1 MKHFFTT
8 KVRVVLVVAVLL
20 AAALAIATNLTGMT
34 VGELLVQE
42 VLTPLRTGI
51 SRLTDQAEQIY
62 GYIFEYEALAA
73 KNELLEQELAQMENA
88 AHRAD
93 SLQRENERLRKL
105 LELKAQHEDYE
116 LVDAYIIAWDSVDWT
131 SGCTVNRGSKSGI
144 EVGMCAITES
154 GAVVGI
160 VTEVGP
166 SYSVIKTIL
175 DSTLQI
181 NGTLST
187 SGYSGIVNGS
197 YMEGEENMLR
207 MEYIHT
213 AAVIMNNDQV
223 VTAGS
228 IVFPRNLLLGKV
240 VDAGFNDTG
249 VAKYAILEPAAD
261 ISSLEQVF
269 ILTGFEGG

>member
-1 MKHFFTT
+1 M
-8 KVRVVLVVAVLL
+8 
-20 AAALAIATNLTGMT
+20 
-34 VGELLVQE
+34 
-42 VLTPLRTGI
+42 
-51 SRLTDQAEQIY
+51 
-62 GYIFEYEALAA
+62 
-73 KNELLEQELAQMENA
+73 
-88 AHRAD
+88 
-93 SLQRENERLRKL
+93 
-105 LELKAQHEDYE
+105 
-116 LVDAYIIAWDSVDWT
+116 DAYIISWDSVDWT